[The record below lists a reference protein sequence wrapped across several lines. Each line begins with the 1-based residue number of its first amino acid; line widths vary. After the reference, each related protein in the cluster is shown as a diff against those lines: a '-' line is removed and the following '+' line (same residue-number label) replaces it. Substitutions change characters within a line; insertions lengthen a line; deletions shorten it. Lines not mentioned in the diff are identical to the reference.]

1 MSSVRLTSL
10 DAFRGFAIAGMLL
23 VNNPGDWGNL
33 YSQLAHAHW
42 NGWTFTDW
50 IFPFFLFIG
59 GVSMS
64 FSLGRRADAGDDKG
78 ALLRKLFKRA
88 LLIFLIGFLL
98 NYIPK
103 FDLSTVR
110 IPGVLQR
117 IALCTMLA
125 APLVVYFSWR
135 QILAWIAGLLAFYS
149 AVMLLVPVPDVN
161 GVVAAGVLEPGRDFG
176 AWLDRQLLSGHMWA
190 QSKTWDPEGL
200 FTTIP
205 ALCSQLIGVLAG
217 RWLMAKRG
225 KSEQTVWLMLA
236 GLALLLLG
244 AMLDVV
250 LMPINKSL
258 WTTSYCVF
266 ISGWALLMFA
276 AFYWLLD
283 ANPSRWLRVRAQRCS
298 GFFIIYGMNALF
310 IFALS
315 GLVAKMLGFIKFA
328 QPDGTLRSL
337 GAVLY
342 APIKALPLQP
352 QAASLLHALLFNAA
366 MFAVAWFMWRRRW
379 FVKV

>member
-1 MSSVRLTSL
+1 
-10 DAFRGFAIAGMLL
+10 MLL

-64 FSLGRRADAGDDKG
+64 FSLGRRADAGADKA
-78 ALLRKLFKRA
+78 ALLGKLFKRA

-98 NYIPK
+98 NTIPK

-125 APLVVYFSWR
+125 APLVVYFNWR

-149 AVMLLVPVPDVN
+149 VVMLLVPVPDVN
-161 GVVAAGVLEPGRDFG
+161 GVVGAGVLEPGRDVG
-176 AWLDRQLLSGHMWA
+176 AWLDRQFLSGHLWA

-217 RWLMAKRG
+217 RWLMVKRG
-225 KSEQTVWLMLA
+225 KSEQTVWMLLT

-258 WTTSYCVF
+258 WTTPFCLF
-266 ISGWALLMFA
+266 TSGWALLMFS

-283 ANPSRWLRVRAQRCS
+283 ANPSRWLRVRAQRGS

-315 GLVAKMLGFIKFA
+315 GLVAKMLGFMKIA

-337 GAVLY
+337 GATLY

-352 QAASLLHALLFNAA
+352 QAASLLYALLFNAV